1 MRMEHARDAAA
12 WLVPAL
18 AGTVAAGTLVRIGA
32 GREAAE
38 LATFATWLCVT
49 AAVLGSLPA
58 WLGRG
63 R

>member
-1 MRMEHARDAAA
+1 MRMERAGEAAA

-18 AGTVAAGTLVRIGA
+18 AGAVAAGALVRIGA
-32 GREAAE
+32 GRESAE
-38 LATFATWLCVT
+38 LAALARWLCV
-49 AAVLGSLPA
+49 AGAVLGSLPA